1 MITKM
6 TKVKEE
12 SYYLN
17 AVCYLL
23 RLQMPEII
31 VRQQS

>member
-17 AVCYLL
+17 AVCYLSDFKCL
-23 RLQMPEII
+23 RL
-31 VRQQS
+31 